1 MTGIESVLTTWP
13 AKLPRCGVAGTIL
26 GEQIVFADFT
36 IGHGCVLLQRA
47 TPDSM
52 GGREA
57 ILPFDQVAV
66 IKLTNTLDQKTRREM
81 GFEPPAASV

>member
-1 MTGIESVLTTWP
+1 MLMIGIESVLTTWP
-13 AKLPRCGVAGTIL
+13 SKLPRRGVAGTML
-26 GEQIVFADFT
+26 GEQIVFSNFS

-52 GGREA
+52 GGREV

-66 IKLTNTLDQKTRREM
+66 VKLTESLEQKMRQEM
-81 GFEPPAASV
+81 GFESPAS